1 MVHEAFEHLA
11 DHAEVIVVPRELAL
25 QVDEIGG
32 GGVEAGGE
40 ARHDGTVSAFGL
52 TSRIGAFP
60 IGLDATEF
68 SAVAMSEAGQG
79 AFERMRSSLAGRKM
93 IIGVDRLD
101 YSKGLEE
108 RFLAYEQFLADHPEM
123 REKVFLLQIATPSR
137 DEVEAYQDIRGKLE
151 TVAGH
156 VNGVH
161 GTVDWVPIRYVNTA
175 HRRDELAGMY
185 RAAAVGL
192 VTPLRDGMNLVAKEY
207 IAAQDP
213 EDPGVLVL
221 SRFAGAAAQLSEA
234 LIVNPFSREDVSDAI
249 KRALT
254 MPLAE
259 RRRRWQALM
268 DNVTTEDVIA
278 WRESFVNEL
287 RGVKPTLKPSIV
299 AA

>member
-1 MVHEAFEHLA
+1 
-11 DHAEVIVVPRELAL
+11 
-25 QVDEIGG
+25 
-32 GGVEAGGE
+32 
-40 ARHDGTVSAFGL
+40 
-52 TSRIGAFP
+52 
-60 IGLDATEF
+60 
-68 SAVAMSEAGQG
+68 MSEAGQQSY
-79 AFERMRSSLAGRKM
+79 ERMRTSLAGRKM

-101 YSKGLEE
+101 YSKGLED
-108 RFLAYEQFLADHPEM
+108 RFLAYEQFLADHAEM

-137 DEVEAYQDIRGKLE
+137 DEVEAYQDLRGKLE

-156 VNGVH
+156 VNGVY

-213 EDPGVLVL
+213 EDPGVLIL
-221 SRFAGAAAQLSEA
+221 SRFAGAAAQLRDA

-249 KRALT
+249 KRALV

-268 DNVTTEDVIA
+268 HNVATEDVIA
-278 WRESFVNEL
+278 WREAFVSEL
-287 RGVKPTLKPSIV
+287 RGLKPALKPSIV